1 MKTVELFQAEEAQ
14 RAVVMQ
20 GIPHQGKNGF
30 ILHKRILVEQ

>member
-14 RAVVMQ
+14 RAMILQ
-20 GIPHQGKNGF
+20 GILDQEKNCF